1 MTLKG
6 QFDSP
11 QTYKKIQLIEQI
23 FALGQIRNP
32 KRNAGCL
39 EHQMGIRK
47 EGKRIFNFSIVL
59 SESKHKETN
68 LSSSLK
74 ISQTNDARK
83 PNARHSLQPGRG
95 RGRGGQ
101 LKDAQP
107 SPDQRPQLV
116 SLFFQTTP
124 RISLRRTQRSKWK
137 IHYKQINK

>member
-6 QFDSP
+6 Q
-11 QTYKKIQLIEQI
+11 TYQKIQLIKQI
-23 FALGQIRNP
+23 FALSQIRNP

-95 RGRGGQ
+95 RAIKGRP
-101 LKDAQP
+101 AQP
-107 SPDQRPQLV
+107 RPEPPTGVVILPDNSAHIPEANAA
-116 SLFFQTTP
+116 
-124 RISLRRTQRSKWK
+124 K
-137 IHYKQINK
+137 

>member
-11 QTYKKIQLIEQI
+11 QTYQKIQLIKQI

-95 RGRGGQ
+95 RGRAIKGRP
-101 LKDAQP
+101 AQP
-107 SPDQRPQLV
+107 RPAPPTGVVILPDNSAHIPEANAA
-116 SLFFQTTP
+116 
-124 RISLRRTQRSKWK
+124 K
-137 IHYKQINK
+137 